1 MADERF
7 TQERKTLMRD
17 SSSSSGAASFNSKDS
32 IITEAKVLEWLRDV
46 KYPGYSRDIVSFGLV
61 DAIEI
66 DQGMVKVFLQITTEN
81 KNIVSEI
88 ENKVKE
94 RLSRESSVRESHVSV
109 HVKEP
114 EPSHTANEIPK
125 PVSLPG
131 VDKVIAVASGKGG
144 VGKSSVA
151 AMLAL
156 KAAES
161 GLKTG
166 LLDLDIYGPSLP
178 MMMGVSERPDV
189 ENNRIIPH
197 NRFGLSLMS
206 IGFFIEGETP
216 LIWRGPMVAQAATQL
231 LTEVAWDNLDL
242 LVIDLP
248 PGTGDAQLTLA
259 QKVQLDGVVIVTTP
273 QDLALLD
280 ARKGVMMFMRVGVH
294 ILGIVENMSVFH
306 CPNCGYEAYLFGKG
320 GGKTEAIRLRIPF
333 LGEVPLDPKL
343 REAVDTGRIDRIL
356 ETDNPVNRAFDT
368 IFKDISLRLGV
379 HQAAPK

>member
-1 MADERF
+1 MRELSLPESLPSKPADSV
-7 TQERKTLMRD
+7 L
-17 SSSSSGAASFNSKDS
+17 
-32 IITEAKVLEWLRDV
+32 TESQVLKWLREV
-46 KYPGYSRDIVSFGLV
+46 KYPGFSRDIVSFGLV
-61 DAIEI
+61 DAVEIEK
-66 DQGMVKVFLQITTEN
+66 DVVKVFLEIATEN
-81 KNIVSEI
+81 KSIPAEI
-88 ENKVKE
+88 EKKVKD
-94 RLSRESSVRESHVSV
+94 RLTKEPQVKDVHVSI
-109 HVKEP
+109 HMAEP
-114 EPSHTANEIPK
+114 AQSETTTEIPK
-125 PVSLPG
+125 PLSLPG

-161 GLKTG
+161 GLRTG

-178 MMMGVSERPDV
+178 MMMGIHDRPEV
-189 ENNRIIPH
+189 RNNRIIPH
-197 NRFGLSLMS
+197 QRFGLSLMS

-216 LIWRGPMVAQAATQL
+216 LIWRGPMVAQAAAQL

-294 ILGIVENMSVFH
+294 ILGIVENMSVFR
-306 CPNCGYEAYLFGKG
+306 CPNCGYEAHLFGHG
-320 GGKTEAIRLRIPF
+320 GGRKEAECLGIPF
-333 LGEVPLDPKL
+333 LGEVPLDPEL
-343 REAVDTGRIDRIL
+343 RAAVDTARIDRIL
-356 ETDNPVNRAFDT
+356 TSETPVNQAFST
-368 IFKDISLRLGV
+368 IFKDVAMRLGISPSQFKKSLKV
-379 HQAAPK
+379 SS